1 MKIDVSK
8 IEGFDSMT
16 AEQKVEALTSYE
28 YDDNKALLSQR
39 NAENAAKK
47 KEIEDLKAQL
57 AAKMTADEKA
67 EAERMEAEKAREEE
81 LKSLRRQ
88 VFVSNTAA
96 KYIGLGYTA
105 ENAKKTAEALADGDL
120 DTVFNIQSEFQ
131 NNLKA
136 TLTAEALKGTLPP
149 QGKQGNPD
157 HPDFDSMSDS
167 EYYTYLQRLNNG
179 K

>member
-8 IEGFDSMT
+8 IEGYESMT
-16 AEQKVEALTSYE
+16 AEQKVAAFEAFE
-28 YDDNKALLSQR
+28 YDDNKGLLSQR

-67 EAERMEAEKAREEE
+67 EAERVAKEKARDDE
-81 LKSLRRQ
+81 LKALRRQ
-88 VFVSNTAA
+88 VFVSDNAA
-96 KYIGLGYTA
+96 KYVGLGYSA
-105 ENAKKTAEALADGDL
+105 EDAKKTAEALADGDL
-120 DTVFNIQSEFQ
+120 DTVFNMQTAFY

-136 TLTAEALKGTLPP
+136 TLTAEALKGTTPP
-149 QGKQGNPD
+149 QGKQTGNET
-157 HPDFDSMSDS
+157 PDFDAMSDT
-167 EYYTYLQRLNNG
+167 EYYTYIQRMKNG

>member
-67 EAERMEAEKAREEE
+67 EAERLEAEKAREEE

-88 VFVSNTAA
+88 VVVS
-96 KYIGLGYTA
+96 
-105 ENAKKTAEALADGDL
+105 
-120 DTVFNIQSEFQ
+120 
-131 NNLKA
+131 
-136 TLTAEALKGTLPP
+136 
-149 QGKQGNPD
+149 
-157 HPDFDSMSDS
+157 
-167 EYYTYLQRLNNG
+167 
-179 K
+179 